1 LTERSTLRATCAARW
16 LSARANPNPDANP
29 NPNPDANPNP
39 NPNPNPKHGPNPN
52 PNPPLTLTLTLSL
65 VPNPHQV
72 NRADAYK
79 NGDANTLSHDRA
91 GLLSMSRGG
100 GAFEFGLTPAANT
113 ALDVAGPRSTN
124 QPRLPRHPAIC
135 S

>member
-1 LTERSTLRATCAARW
+1 MALIPTLTH
-16 LSARANPNPDANP
+16 
-29 NPNPDANPNP
+29 PNP
-39 NPNPNPKHGPNPN
+39 NPNPEPG
-52 PNPPLTLTLTLSL
+52 
-65 VPNPHQV
+65 PNPHQV